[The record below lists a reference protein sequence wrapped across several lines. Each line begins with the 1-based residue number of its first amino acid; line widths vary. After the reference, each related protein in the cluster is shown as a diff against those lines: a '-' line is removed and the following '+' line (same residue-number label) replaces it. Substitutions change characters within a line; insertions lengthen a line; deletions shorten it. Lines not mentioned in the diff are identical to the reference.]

1 LTNISKMHQTIR
13 RGDRIA
19 QAEVVANE
27 PFEFTVVPNRPE
39 KHSERSGGFGST
51 GVSN

>member
-1 LTNISKMHQTIR
+1 MHQTIR

-19 QAEVVANE
+19 QAEVITNSQFAFKVIASK
-27 PFEFTVVPNRPE
+27 PE

-51 GVSN
+51 GVNAA